1 MIAVVDYGMG
11 NLRSVQKALE
21 HLGFSARVTGSAQE
35 ILRARSV
42 VLPGVGAFG
51 DAMANLRRR
60 SLVKPLREVAERGT
74 PFLGIC
80 LGMQLLF
87 AESEERGDF
96 SGLGIFAGKV
106 VRFRTSLR
114 VPHVGWN
121 QIHILKPSPILE
133 GIREGDFAYFV
144 HSYYPEPED
153 SEVVLATTDYDMEFA
168 SVIGRGNIFG
178 VQFHPEKS
186 QDVGLR
192 ILRNF
197 GEL

>member
-1 MIAVVDYGMG
+1 MIAIVDYGMG

-21 HLGFSARVTGSAQE
+21 HVGFSAEATSTPQE
-35 ILRARSV
+35 ILEARSV

-51 DAMANLRRR
+51 DAMANLKERA
-60 SLVKPLREVAERGT
+60 LIEPLREIAERGT

-87 AESEERGDF
+87 ARSEERGDF
-96 SGLGIFAGKV
+96 PGLDILAGRV

-121 QIHILKPSPILE
+121 EIHILKPSPILE
-133 GIREGDFAYFV
+133 GIQEGDFAYFV

-153 SEVVLATTDYDMEFA
+153 SGIVLATTDHDIDFA

-178 VQFHPEKS
+178 AQFHPEKS
-186 QDVGLR
+186 QDVGLQ
-192 ILRNF
+192 ILTNF
-197 GEL
+197 GRL